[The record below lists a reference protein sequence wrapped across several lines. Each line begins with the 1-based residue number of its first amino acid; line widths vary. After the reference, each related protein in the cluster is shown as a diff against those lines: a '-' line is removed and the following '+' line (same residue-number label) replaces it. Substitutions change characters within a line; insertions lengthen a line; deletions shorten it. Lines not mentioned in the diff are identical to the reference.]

1 MKEEQMS
8 KIKGENAAFPTED
21 TEDYFHGMSMLDFF
35 AAFALVGIIANPKK
49 SLKLRSDFVAEAYFY
64 AEAMVNKKKIM
75 DRNNEI

>member
-1 MKEEQMS
+1 MS

-49 SLKLRSDFVAEAYFY
+49 VWNY
-64 AEAMVNKKKIM
+64 AVIL
-75 DRNNEI
+75 